1 MTVTALNSAKKETI
15 TISGVEV
22 EMINTP
28 HTDLIPLPAPDYEV
42 PAILK
47 DVILDIQECRPI
59 ILTGHTGA
67 GKSSLFC
74 YLANLVR
81 QTLVRV
87 NLNDQMTVA
96 DFVGTYTIQ
105 NQETVWVDGFLVKAM
120 REGWWI
126 TLEEIDF
133 APSEILVYLN
143 TLTEDPANGYLILK
157 EKGFEVVRPH
167 PNFRIFATANT
178 IGKMSKYSHLYP
190 GARKMNEAFLNRFQI
205 YMINYLS
212 EEQESK
218 VIFALLK
225 AYHIKRN
232 NGVQKKDDASL
243 LAVASY
249 FAKVAAMMRSNFE
262 NDIVQ
267 CTFSTRRVLDWVRG
281 FVRHASAFKGANSS
295 VGATMSDEEL
305 KIFQA
310 AIKDTFPPGIADK
323 PEVKEKK

>member
-1 MTVTALNSAKKETI
+1 MTLSAVTNTKPD
-15 TISGVEV
+15 TISIAGVDV
-22 EMINTP
+22 ELINSP
-28 HTDLIPLPAPDYEV
+28 HTELIPLAAPDYEA

-47 DVILDIQECRPI
+47 DVLLDTMECRPI

-74 YLANLVR
+74 YLANLLR

-87 NLNDQMTVA
+87 NLNDQMTVG
-96 DFVGTYTIQ
+96 DFVGTYILQ

-178 IGKMSKYSHLYP
+178 VGKMSKWSHLYP

-205 YMINYLS
+205 YMVNYLN

-218 VIFALLK
+218 VVFALLK
-225 AYHIKRN
+225 SFNLKRN
-232 NGVQKKDDASL
+232 NGNQTKDDASL
-243 LAVASY
+243 LAVATY
-249 FAKVAAMMRSNFE
+249 FTKVAATMRSNFE
-262 NDIVQ
+262 NDLVS

-281 FVRHASAFKGANSS
+281 FVRHKSAYQGAEASL
-295 VGATMSDEEL
+295 GATMSDEDL
-305 KIFQA
+305 KIFHA
-310 AIKDTFPPGIADK
+310 AIKDIFPPKIADK
-323 PEVKEKK
+323 PNK